1 MFESNSS
8 LRRALIGN
16 LSNTRPPPLFD
27 LDIHEDAIER
37 QCGSQRVCWSLD
49 HLND

>member
-16 LSNTRPPPLFD
+16 LSNTRRDPPPFLIWTSTRTPLSD
-27 LDIHEDAIER
+27 SVVHNASVGHWII
-37 QCGSQRVCWSLD
+37 
-49 HLND
+49 